1 MPHIPNQHHFTQ
13 KSAHEV
19 LDANLEA
26 RVSPVF
32 IYNLLYY
39 PFVIESLPALSI
51 CSFSVLHWISKL
63 FIDSIHILFLLY
75 LLLWFGFSTSKPAG
89 FHQNI

>member
-1 MPHIPNQHHFTQ
+1 MDDCYLSNPQNSIDFL
-13 KSAHEV
+13 KSKKNRH
-19 LDANLEA
+19 
-26 RVSPVF
+26 S
-32 IYNLLYY
+32 
-39 PFVIESLPALSI
+39 ESD
-51 CSFSVLHWISKL
+51 VLHWISKL